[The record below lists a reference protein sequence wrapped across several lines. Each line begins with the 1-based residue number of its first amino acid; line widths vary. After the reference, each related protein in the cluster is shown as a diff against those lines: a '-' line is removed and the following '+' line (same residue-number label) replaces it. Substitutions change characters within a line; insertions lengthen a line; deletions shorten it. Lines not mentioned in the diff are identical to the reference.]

1 MGKYR
6 VVAGQNIYDVALC
19 LYGSIEGVVDLL
31 INNPD
36 LSFATTLTAGRELVY
51 TDDFVIRADVVAY
64 NGLHGIVP
72 ANGERHV
79 YPKTFTL
86 PLAVVL
92 TLAAGIITVQCAV
105 SGAGQLEID
114 WGDNSDTETVLLAD
128 TPQLLTHTFDNKVRD
143 RRRIRWFTDA
153 CFRSID
159 WSGLKPRSLVL
170 VQTLPVEELT
180 LTHATLSLESL
191 RLLSGT
197 YSLNLSNCALA
208 DLAPLAECRELMTLD
223 LSAARLKPTVI
234 DHYLTTLVEHYGD
247 RRNCTVIL
255 PTAPTGTYRAF
266 SAEMNYIQL
275 KEFQCSYLVTKD
287 GGDTG
292 GFKEKMQAAKK
303 AGATAVVIDRPK
315 DKGMSLEQTKE
326 AVKEWMKG
334 VMQLQNCLHQ

>member
-6 VVAGQNIYDVALC
+6 VVAGQNIYDVALY

-128 TPQLLTHTFDNKVRD
+128 TP
-143 RRRIRWFTDA
+143 
-153 CFRSID
+153 
-159 WSGLKPRSLVL
+159 RSLVL

-223 LSAARLKPTVI
+223 LSAARLKPTV
-234 DHYLTTLVEHYGD
+234 GD

-255 PTAPTGTYRAF
+255 PTAPTGTYR
-266 SAEMNYIQL
+266 EP
-275 KEFQCSYLVTKD
+275 D
-287 GGDTG
+287 RDTETG
-292 GFKEKMQAAKK
+292 RYRIAS
-303 AGATAVVIDRPK
+303 
-315 DKGMSLEQTKE
+315 GME
-326 AVKEWMKG
+326 AVW
-334 VMQLQNCLHQ
+334 VILHEEAWNEGGAWKFIIDDITYTVE

>member
-6 VVAGQNIYDVALC
+6 VVAGQNIYDVALY

-170 VQTLPVEELT
+170 VQTLPVEGADAHARHTLLGEPAAAFRNLQPEPVELRVGRSCTACRMPGTDDTRPLRRPTETDSHRSLPDNPCGT
-180 LTHATLSLESL
+180 LRRPTELHGHFTYSPDGN
-191 RLLSGT
+191 LSGAGPG
-197 YSLNLSNCALA
+197 YRNGALPYR
-208 DLAPLAECRELMTLD
+208 LGHGSRMGHP
-223 LSAARLKPTVI
+223 AR
-234 DHYLTTLVEHYGD
+234 
-247 RRNCTVIL
+247 
-255 PTAPTGTYRAF
+255 
-266 SAEMNYIQL
+266 
-275 KEFQCSYLVTKD
+275 
-287 GGDTG
+287 GG
-292 GFKEKMQAAKK
+292 
-303 AGATAVVIDRPK
+303 
-315 DKGMSLEQTKE
+315 LE
-326 AVKEWMKG
+326 
-334 VMQLQNCLHQ
+334 

>member
-6 VVAGQNIYDVALC
+6 VVAGQNIYDVALY

-170 VQTLPVEELT
+170 VQTLPVE
-180 LTHATLSLESL
+180 
-191 RLLSGT
+191 
-197 YSLNLSNCALA
+197 A

-255 PTAPTGTYRAF
+255 PTAPTGTYR
-266 SAEMNYIQL
+266 EP
-275 KEFQCSYLVTKD
+275 D
-287 GGDTG
+287 RDTETG
-292 GFKEKMQAAKK
+292 RYRIAS
-303 AGATAVVIDRPK
+303 
-315 DKGMSLEQTKE
+315 GME
-326 AVKEWMKG
+326 AVW
-334 VMQLQNCLHQ
+334 VILHEEAWNEGGAWKFIIDDITYTVE

>member
-6 VVAGQNIYDVALC
+6 VVAGQNIYDVALY

-114 WGDNSDTETVLLAD
+114 WGDNSDTETGPPRGHAAAAHPYLRQQSQGQASYPVGLPMPA
-128 TPQLLTHTFDNKVRD
+128 
-143 RRRIRWFTDA
+143 
-153 CFRSID
+153 FRSID

-255 PTAPTGTYRAF
+255 PTAPTGTYREPDRDTERGRYRIA
-266 SAEMNYIQL
+266 SGMERRMGHPAR
-275 KEFQCSYLVTKD
+275 
-287 GGDTG
+287 GG
-292 GFKEKMQAAKK
+292 
-303 AGATAVVIDRPK
+303 
-315 DKGMSLEQTKE
+315 LE
-326 AVKEWMKG
+326 
-334 VMQLQNCLHQ
+334 

>member
-1 MGKYR
+1 MCR
-6 VVAGQNIYDVALC
+6 
-19 LYGSIEGVVDLL
+19 
-31 INNPD
+31 
-36 LSFATTLTAGRELVY
+36 
-51 TDDFVIRADVVAY
+51 
-64 NGLHGIVP
+64 
-72 ANGERHV
+72 
-79 YPKTFTL
+79 
-86 PLAVVL
+86 
-92 TLAAGIITVQCAV
+92 

-247 RRNCTVIL
+247 RRNCTVIYL
-255 PTAPTGTYRAF
+255 QPRREPIGSRTGIPKR
-266 SAEMNYIQL
+266 
-275 KEFQCSYLVTKD
+275 
-287 GGDTG
+287 
-292 GFKEKMQAAKK
+292 
-303 AGATAVVIDRPK
+303 GATVSPRAWKPYGSSCTRRP
-315 DKGMSLEQTKE
+315 GMRVARGNSLSTI
-326 AVKEWMKG
+326 
-334 VMQLQNCLHQ
+334 

>member
-6 VVAGQNIYDVALC
+6 VVAGQNIYDVALY

-114 WGDNSDTETVLLAD
+114 WGDNSDTETVLSIARKHMCQLAVLKF
-128 TPQLLTHTFDNKVRD
+128 QQ
-143 RRRIRWFTDA
+143 
-153 CFRSID
+153 ID
-159 WSGLKPRSLVL
+159 GLNTVLPIGTRKIISSGP
-170 VQTLPVEELT
+170 
-180 LTHATLSLESL
+180 AT
-191 RLLSGT
+191 
-197 YSLNLSNCALA
+197 
-208 DLAPLAECRELMTLD
+208 
-223 LSAARLKPTVI
+223 K
-234 DHYLTTLVEHYGD
+234 
-247 RRNCTVIL
+247 VIL
-255 PTAPTGTYRAF
+255 HFDFPPIF
-266 SAEMNYIQL
+266 
-275 KEFQCSYLVTKD
+275 
-287 GGDTG
+287 
-292 GFKEKMQAAKK
+292 
-303 AGATAVVIDRPK
+303 
-315 DKGMSLEQTKE
+315 
-326 AVKEWMKG
+326 
-334 VMQLQNCLHQ
+334 

>member
-6 VVAGQNIYDVALC
+6 VVAGQNIYDVALY

-128 TPQLLTHTFDNKVRD
+128 TPQLLTHTFDNKVEGQ
-143 RRRIRWFTDA
+143 A
-153 CFRSID
+153 SY
-159 WSGLKPRSLVL
+159 PLVYRCL
-170 VQTLPVEELT
+170 LPEYR
-180 LTHATLSLESL
+180 LE
-191 RLLSGT
+191 
-197 YSLNLSNCALA
+197 
-208 DLAPLAECRELMTLD
+208 
-223 LSAARLKPTVI
+223 
-234 DHYLTTLVEHYGD
+234 
-247 RRNCTVIL
+247 
-255 PTAPTGTYRAF
+255 RA
-266 SAEMNYIQL
+266 Q
-275 KEFQCSYLVTKD
+275 
-287 GGDTG
+287 
-292 GFKEKMQAAKK
+292 
-303 AGATAVVIDRPK
+303 TAVVGTGADTAGGGADAHARHSPWRACGCFPEPTARTCRIARWPI
-315 DKGMSLEQTKE
+315 
-326 AVKEWMKG
+326 
-334 VMQLQNCLHQ
+334 LHRLPNAGN

>member
-6 VVAGQNIYDVALC
+6 VVAGQNIYDVALY

-92 TLAAGIITVQCAV
+92 SLAAGIITVQSAV

-114 WGDNSDTETVLLAD
+114 TL
-128 TPQLLTHTFDNKVRD
+128 TFDTTARD
-143 RRRIRWFTDA
+143 RRRIRWLTDA
-153 CFRSID
+153 CFRRTD

-255 PTAPTGTYRAF
+255 PTAPTGTYR
-266 SAEMNYIQL
+266 EP
-275 KEFQCSYLVTKD
+275 D
-287 GGDTG
+287 RDTETG
-292 GFKEKMQAAKK
+292 RYRIAS
-303 AGATAVVIDRPK
+303 
-315 DKGMSLEQTKE
+315 GME
-326 AVKEWMKG
+326 AVW
-334 VMQLQNCLHQ
+334 VILHEEAWNEGGAWKFIIDDITYTVE

>member
-6 VVAGQNIYDVALC
+6 VVAGQNIYDVALY

-223 LSAARLKPTVI
+223 RPTETDSHRSLPDNPCGTLRRPTELHGHFTYSPDGNLSGAGPGYRNGALPYRLGHGSRMGHPAR
-234 DHYLTTLVEHYGD
+234 
-247 RRNCTVIL
+247 
-255 PTAPTGTYRAF
+255 
-266 SAEMNYIQL
+266 
-275 KEFQCSYLVTKD
+275 
-287 GGDTG
+287 GG
-292 GFKEKMQAAKK
+292 
-303 AGATAVVIDRPK
+303 
-315 DKGMSLEQTKE
+315 LE
-326 AVKEWMKG
+326 
-334 VMQLQNCLHQ
+334 

>member
-1 MGKYR
+1 M
-6 VVAGQNIYDVALC
+6 
-19 LYGSIEGVVDLL
+19 
-31 INNPD
+31 
-36 LSFATTLTAGRELVY
+36 
-51 TDDFVIRADVVAY
+51 
-64 NGLHGIVP
+64 
-72 ANGERHV
+72 
-79 YPKTFTL
+79 
-86 PLAVVL
+86 
-92 TLAAGIITVQCAV
+92 
-105 SGAGQLEID
+105 
-114 WGDNSDTETVLLAD
+114 
-128 TPQLLTHTFDNKVRD
+128 LTHTFDNKVRD

-255 PTAPTGTYRAF
+255 PTAPTGTYR
-266 SAEMNYIQL
+266 EP
-275 KEFQCSYLVTKD
+275 D
-287 GGDTG
+287 RDTETG
-292 GFKEKMQAAKK
+292 RYRIAS
-303 AGATAVVIDRPK
+303 
-315 DKGMSLEQTKE
+315 GME
-326 AVKEWMKG
+326 AVW
-334 VMQLQNCLHQ
+334 VILHEEAWNEGGAWKFIIDDITYTVE

>member
-6 VVAGQNIYDVALC
+6 VVAGQNIYDVALY

-153 CFRSID
+153 CFRSIAGAG
-159 WSGLKPRSLVL
+159 SKPRSLVL

-180 LTHATLSLESL
+180 LTHATHLLGEPAAAFRNLQPEPVELRVGRSCTACRMPGTDDTRPLRRPTETDSHRSLPDNPCGTL
-191 RLLSGT
+191 RRPTELHGHFT
-197 YSLNLSNCALA
+197 YS
-208 DLAPLAECRELMTLD
+208 
-223 LSAARLKPTVI
+223 
-234 DHYLTTLVEHYGD
+234 
-247 RRNCTVIL
+247 
-255 PTAPTGTYRAF
+255 PTGTYR
-266 SAEMNYIQL
+266 EP
-275 KEFQCSYLVTKD
+275 D
-287 GGDTG
+287 RDTETG
-292 GFKEKMQAAKK
+292 RYRIAS
-303 AGATAVVIDRPK
+303 
-315 DKGMSLEQTKE
+315 GME
-326 AVKEWMKG
+326 AVW
-334 VMQLQNCLHQ
+334 VILHEEAWNEGGAWKFIIDDITYTVE

>member
-6 VVAGQNIYDVALC
+6 VVAGQNIYDVALY

-72 ANGERHV
+72 ANGER
-79 YPKTFTL
+79 
-86 PLAVVL
+86 
-92 TLAAGIITVQCAV
+92 CAV

-255 PTAPTGTYRAF
+255 PTAPTGTYR
-266 SAEMNYIQL
+266 EP
-275 KEFQCSYLVTKD
+275 D
-287 GGDTG
+287 R
-292 GFKEKMQAAKK
+292 
-303 AGATAVVIDRPK
+303 GATVSPRAWKPYGSSCTRRP
-315 DKGMSLEQTKE
+315 GMRVARGNSLSTI
-326 AVKEWMKG
+326 
-334 VMQLQNCLHQ
+334 

>member
-6 VVAGQNIYDVALC
+6 VVAGQNIYDVALY

-153 CFRSID
+153 SFRHID
-159 WSGLKPRSLVL
+159 WSGMTPSSVILLRELH
-170 VQTLPVEELT
+170 VEELT
-180 LTHATLSLESL
+180 LRGCTLALDGF
-191 RLLSGT
+191 RILSGT
-197 YSLNLSNCALA
+197 YRIDLSGSMVS
-208 DLAPLAECRELMTLD
+208 DLLPLIECRGLMELD
-223 LSAARLKPTVI
+223 LSEVRIKPTVL
-234 DHYLTTLVEHYGD
+234 DKYLMAIVECYGN
-247 RRNCTVIL
+247 RRNCRMTL
-255 PTAPTGTYRAF
+255 PVSPTGTYREPDRDETTGRYRIISGMEAIWVILHEE
-266 SAEMNYIQL
+266 SWNEGGAW
-275 KEFQCSYLVTKD
+275 EFI
-287 GGDTG
+287 
-292 GFKEKMQAAKK
+292 
-303 AGATAVVIDRPK
+303 IDNK
-315 DKGMSLEQTKE
+315 TYTVE
-326 AVKEWMKG
+326 
-334 VMQLQNCLHQ
+334 